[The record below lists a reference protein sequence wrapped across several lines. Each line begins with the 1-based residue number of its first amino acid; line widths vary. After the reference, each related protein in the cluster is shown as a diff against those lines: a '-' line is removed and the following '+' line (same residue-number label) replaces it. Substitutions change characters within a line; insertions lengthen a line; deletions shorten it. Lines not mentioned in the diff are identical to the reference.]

1 MGLHM
6 ISEII
11 TPSLVLMLISHSSV
25 VDSLSNGTHT
35 KCTNMTS
42 PMFSKPMNSLPR
54 LPTIFSTVSCL
65 TPTEKNVS
73 TPNNSPVESPQPPSE
88 PSKTTQVPQLVSK
101 RDDVPSPNKSPS
113 QTKLSK
119 L

>member
-1 MGLHM
+1 MG
-6 ISEII
+6 ISETI
-11 TPSLVLMLISHSSV
+11 TPSLVLMLISHSLV

-42 PMFSKPMNSLPR
+42 PMFSKLMNSPPR
-54 LPTIFSTVSCL
+54 PPIIFSTVLCL
-65 TPTEKNVS
+65 TPTEKNES

-88 PSKTTQVPQLVSK
+88 PFKTTQVPQMVSK
-101 RDDVPSPNKSPS
+101 RDDVPNPNKFPS
-113 QTKLSK
+113 QTKLFK